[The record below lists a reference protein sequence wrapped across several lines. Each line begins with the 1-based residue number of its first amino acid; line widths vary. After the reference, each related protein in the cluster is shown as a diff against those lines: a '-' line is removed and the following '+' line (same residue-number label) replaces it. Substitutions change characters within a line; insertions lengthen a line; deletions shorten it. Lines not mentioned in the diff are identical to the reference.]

1 MLQQRPTD
9 PHREALANALAE
21 VKKADRAIRDGAEVA
36 PTLVEQARLLGV
48 GDHTR
53 AALQKLQDALE
64 AYDTK
69 DRVLSKGP
77 AA

>member
-9 PHREALANALAE
+9 PNREALANALAE
-21 VKKADRAIRDGAEVA
+21 VEKTDRAEAA

-53 AALQKLQDALE
+53 AALQKLQDALD

-69 DRVLSKGP
+69 D
-77 AA
+77 